1 MSRKNRK
8 KSYNRG
14 AGVGFEQALKSDPA
28 LSAFTF
34 DGPYSVSG
42 FDLLDNMYCADNGA
56 GTKRRLIS
64 AGWRAHRGRPHG
76 ISLRCTSNAMRS
88 MAVLFRIAC

>member
-14 AGVGFEQALKSDPA
+14 DGVGFEQALKSDPA

-34 DGPYSVSG
+34 DGPYRVSG
-42 FDLLDNMYCADNGA
+42 FDLLDNMYCADNG
-56 GTKRRLIS
+56 R
-64 AGWRAHRGRPHG
+64 
-76 ISLRCTSNAMRS
+76 
-88 MAVLFRIAC
+88 

>member
-14 AGVGFEQALKSDPA
+14 DGVGFERALKSDPA

-42 FDLLDNMYCADNGA
+42 FDLLDNMYCADNGRWYETPVDFGGLA
-56 GTKRRLIS
+56 
-64 AGWRAHRGRPHG
+64 RA
-76 ISLRCTSNAMRS
+76 
-88 MAVLFRIAC
+88 

>member
-8 KSYNRG
+8 TRHSGG
-14 AGVGFEQALKSDPA
+14 AAEFERVLKSDPA

-42 FDLLDNMYCADNGA
+42 FDLLDNMYCADNGRWYETPVDFGGLA
-56 GTKRRLIS
+56 
-64 AGWRAHRGRPHG
+64 RASR
-76 ISLRCTSNAMRS
+76 
-88 MAVLFRIAC
+88 